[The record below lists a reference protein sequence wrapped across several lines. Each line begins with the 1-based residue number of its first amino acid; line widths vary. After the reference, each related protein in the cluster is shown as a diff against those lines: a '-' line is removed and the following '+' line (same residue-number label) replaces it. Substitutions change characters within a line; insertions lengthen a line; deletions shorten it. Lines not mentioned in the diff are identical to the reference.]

1 MRAATIALSVVIPLR
16 RNHPLL
22 DRCLAALIHRGGI
35 DDVEIII
42 ATPAA
47 QEMSKAR
54 PDAGIRFV
62 HAPLGRGACLSA
74 GVREARGEW
83 VLILHA
89 DTVLSDG
96 WRMVVRKF
104 MEIHADKDVA
114 GYFRFHHDSPSFR
127 SRCIETFVAL
137 RCALLALPYGD
148 QGLLIRKAFYDRIG
162 GYRSDFPIMEDVDI
176 IGRIGRRRLR
186 CLDASAVTSAER
198 YARGYARR
206 VLRNLRCL
214 SLYFSGVH
222 PAHIVKIYDR
232 A

>member
-1 MRAATIALSVVIPLR
+1 MPAPKLLSVVIPLR
-16 RNHPLL
+16 GNHPLL
-22 DRCLAALIHRGGI
+22 DRCLAALVHGECG
-35 DDVEIII
+35 DDVEIIV
-42 ATPAA
+42 ATPTV
-47 QEMSKAR
+47 EEVSKSR
-54 PDAGIRFV
+54 LSAGFRVIG
-62 HAPLGRGACLSA
+62 APLGRGACLSA

-83 VLILHA
+83 VLVLHA

-96 WRMVVRKF
+96 WRMVIRTF
-104 MEIHADKDVA
+104 METHADKDVA
-114 GYFRFHHDSPSFR
+114 GYFRLRHDSPSFQ

-162 GYRSDFPIMEDVDI
+162 GYQSDFPIMEDVDI
-176 IGRIGRRRLR
+176 IRRIGRGRLR
-186 CLDASAVTSAER
+186 CLDVAAVTSAER

-214 SLYFSGVH
+214 ALYFGGMH
-222 PAHIVKIYDR
+222 PAHIVKHYER